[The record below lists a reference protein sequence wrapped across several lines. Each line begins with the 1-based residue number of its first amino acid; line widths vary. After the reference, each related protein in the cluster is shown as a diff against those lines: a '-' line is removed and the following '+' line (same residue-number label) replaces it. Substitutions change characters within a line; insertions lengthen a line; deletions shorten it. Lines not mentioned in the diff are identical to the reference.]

1 MTTRL
6 LFQMCPDFSAAIYHY
21 EEAKH
26 ERYCGTNLNNLAFL
40 LYKLG
45 RYREAHEHLD
55 RAQFIFTK
63 LKDPGNLAQVDETRA
78 RILVA
83 EKRYRDADRII
94 GGVIKTFEQGGES
107 ALLADA
113 LSIQG
118 IIWARQGAYD
128 GSIKILREAMKVA
141 QESGALT
148 QAGHAALT

>member
-45 RYREAHEHLD
+45 RYREAHEHLY

-63 LKDPGNLAQVDETRA
+63 LKDPGNLALVDETRA
-78 RILVA
+78 RVLVA
-83 EKRYRDADRII
+83 EKRYRDPEPIL
-94 GGVIKTFEQGGES
+94 GGVMKTFEQGGES

-113 LSIQG
+113 LAVQG
-118 IIWARQGAYD
+118 VVWARLRAHE
-128 GSIKILREAMKVA
+128 GSLEIPRESLK
-141 QESGALT
+141 
-148 QAGHAALT
+148 AAA